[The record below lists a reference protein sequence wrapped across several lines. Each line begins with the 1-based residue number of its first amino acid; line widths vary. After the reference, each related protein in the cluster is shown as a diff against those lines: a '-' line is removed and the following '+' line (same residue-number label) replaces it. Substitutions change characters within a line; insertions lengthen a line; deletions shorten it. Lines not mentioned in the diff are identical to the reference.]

1 METAKSHKGE
11 DVNKRMH
18 PIGTSRVLL
27 DGIAM
32 YEYAAKSNEPTRMF
46 QTFLQSPA
54 RIGDFAFPDIL
65 VVIQDTEFDAGGA
78 LPYATM
84 VGYGG
89 GIVWDSTHST
99 SCPLT
104 W

>member
-1 METAKSHKGE
+1 
-11 DVNKRMH
+11 MH
-18 PIGTSRVLL
+18 PIGTRVLL

-32 YEYAAKSNEPTRMF
+32 YEYAANSNKPTRMF

-89 GIVWDSTHST
+89 GGIVWDTYST
-99 SCPLT
+99 CPLI

>member
-1 METAKSHKGE
+1 
-11 DVNKRMH
+11 MH
-18 PIGTSRVLL
+18 PIGTRVLL

-32 YEYAAKSNEPTRMF
+32 YEYAANSNKPTRMF

-78 LPYATM
+78 LSYATM

-89 GIVWDSTHST
+89 GGIVWDTYST
-99 SCPLT
+99 CPLI

>member
-1 METAKSHKGE
+1 
-11 DVNKRMH
+11 MH
-18 PIGTSRVLL
+18 PIGTRVLL

-32 YEYAAKSNEPTRMF
+32 YEYAANSSNEPTRMF
-46 QTFLQSPA
+46 QTFQQSPA

-65 VVIQDTEFDAGGA
+65 VAIQDTEFDAGGA

-89 GIVWDSTHST
+89 GIVWDTHST
-99 SCPLT
+99 CPLI

>member
-1 METAKSHKGE
+1 
-11 DVNKRMH
+11 MH
-18 PIGTSRVLL
+18 PIGTRVLL

-32 YEYAAKSNEPTRMF
+32 SEYAANSNEPARMF
-46 QTFLQSPA
+46 QTFLQAPA

-65 VVIQDTEFDAGGA
+65 VVIQDHTEFDAGGA

-89 GIVWDSTHST
+89 GIVWDTHST
-99 SCPLT
+99 CPLT